1 MEEYKK
7 IINDNKIFF
16 DKLDFIC
23 NQSGESIEGN
33 CFTEHLNIHN
43 KIPELI
49 NKQVNHFNLGKNA
62 SNIME
67 IGFNAG
73 HSCLIYLL
81 SNPNSNITIFD
92 ICEHKYTIPCFEYL
106 NSVFPNRLQLYEGD
120 STISVREYF
129 NNNNNVKFDLIH
141 IDGGHEGDIP
151 EIDFYNSLKLASNII
166 IWDDTQDY
174 RLNQM
179 FNDFIKKRLIEE
191 LLNVLPTTIYEHRI
205 CKII

>member
-1 MEEYKK
+1 MEDYKK
-7 IINDNKIFF
+7 IINKNKIIF
-16 DKLDFIC
+16 DTLDVIC
-23 NQSGESIEGN
+23 NQSGELIEGN

-43 KIPELI
+43 KIPQLI
-49 NKQVNHFNLGKNA
+49 NKQLNHYNLGKNA

-81 SNPNSNITIFD
+81 SNPDSKITIFD
-92 ICEHKYTIPCFEYL
+92 LCSHKYTIPCFEYL
-106 NSVFPNRLQLYEGD
+106 DSVFPNRLQLYEGD
-120 STISVREYF
+120 STISVPEYF

-151 EIDFYNSLKLASNII
+151 EKDFYNSLKLASNII

-179 FNDFIKKRLIEE
+179 FNDFVNKKLVQEV
-191 LLNVLPTTIYEHRI
+191 LTHLPTTIYEHRI